1 MYEYTMKNCPI
12 EDFSCPYFSHGF
24 CFMDNP
30 EEECEDMMIT
40 DDWDMDLFVDD
51 EYPS

>member
-1 MYEYTMKNCPI
+1 MYEYVMKNCPI
-12 EDFSCPYFSHGF
+12 EDFSCPYFFHGF

-40 DDWDMDLFVDD
+40 DDWDMDLFADN